1 MSVLKKTLV
10 AAAALAFVSAPVAAS
25 AASAKKLTVSSA
37 RVAAPVKSAK
47 SGEAMGSSLVLP
59 LLGLVAVVL
68 GVVAASSG
76 NGSPS
81 SP

>member
-10 AAAALAFVSAPVAAS
+10 AAAALAFVSAPV

>member
-25 AASAKKLTVSSA
+25 AAPAKKLTVSSA
-37 RVAAPVKSAK
+37 RVAAPVQSAK
-47 SGEAMGSSLVLP
+47 ANDGRGGFALP
-59 LLGLVAVVL
+59 ALALVAVIL
-68 GVVAASSG
+68 GIIAASSG
-76 NGSPS
+76 NGNPS